1 MKLQLACLAALSVLV
16 TSAHA
21 VVPVYVTHDH
31 SSATVLDKASAQA
44 ILKDGMA
51 DKLARLARLYPTRRW
66 GFLSEVEG
74 GFNASKTCVIT
85 ARVLMLP
92 VSGTSLIYRPNKT
105 ATTFDALPGAT
116 REQCR
121 DLAKAKLREAVQSM
135 LFSLLPS

>member
-1 MKLQLACLAALSVLV
+1 MKPQLAHLAAMSALV

-21 VVPVYVTHDH
+21 AVPAYITQDH
-31 SSATVLDKASAQA
+31 SSAAVLDNASAHA
-44 ILKDGMA
+44 ILKDAMA
-51 DKLARLARLYPTRRW
+51 DKLARLAKLYPTRRW

-85 ARVLMLP
+85 ARVSMLP
-92 VSGTSLIYRPNKT
+92 VSGKSLIYKPNRT

-121 DLAKAKLREAVQSM
+121 DLAKAKLREAVESM
-135 LFSLLPS
+135 LFSLVPS

>member
-1 MKLQLACLAALSVLV
+1 MKLQLAYLAAMSALV

-21 VVPVYVTHDH
+21 AAPVYITHDH
-31 SSATVLDKASAQA
+31 SSEALLDNASAQA

-51 DKLARLARLYPTRRW
+51 DQLARLAKLYPTRRW
-66 GFLSEVEG
+66 GFLSEVDG

-92 VSGTSLIYRPNKT
+92 LSGKSLIYKPNKT

-116 REQCR
+116 RQQCR
-121 DLAKAKLREAVQSM
+121 DLAKAKLKEAVQSM
-135 LFSLLPS
+135 LFSLVSS